1 MLLPITREKAE
12 LIEVVRIIDPIRHLG
27 SEDLTGDE
35 AARWEA
41 PRTDQVLA
49 LIGDLPDSELRR
61 CFSPGW
67 GIRVHSTAGLLFQ
80 LAFCFECHGVRL
92 WGPGVPDG
100 QEGLHSFDADSAQ
113 ARELLQRFR
122 DAGSAGGAKSG

>member
-12 LIEVVRIIDPIRHLG
+12 LIEVVRIADPIRHFG

-35 AARWEA
+35 VALWEA
-41 PRTDQVLA
+41 PRTDRILA
-49 LIGDLPDSELRR
+49 LIDDLPDSELHR

-67 GIRVHSTAGLLFQ
+67 GIRVHGADGLLLQ
-80 LAFCFECHGVRL
+80 LAFCFSCHGIRL
-92 WGPGVPDG
+92 WGPGVPDE
-100 QEGLHSFDADSAQ
+100 QEGLHGFDPDSAP

-122 DAGSAGGAKSG
+122 DAGSAEAG